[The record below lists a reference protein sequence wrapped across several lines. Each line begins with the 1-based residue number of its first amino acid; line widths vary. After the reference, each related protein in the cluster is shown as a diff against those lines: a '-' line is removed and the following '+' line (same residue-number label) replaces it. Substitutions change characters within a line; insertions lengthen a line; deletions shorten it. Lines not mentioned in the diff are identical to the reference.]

1 MLSYLFVVAH
11 PDDEILG
18 AGGTIV
24 KLVEL
29 GHKVSICS
37 GLFSKVIKGFVNGF
51 DISIFTKFFKS
62 VELFLR
68 NLMIRSE

>member
-18 AGGTIV
+18 AGGTII

-29 GHKVSICS
+29 GHKVSICFMS
-37 GLFSKVIKGFVNGF
+37 GNVEARVGRPSLTRLTSNIEKM
-51 DISIFTKFFKS
+51 KS
-62 VELFLR
+62 YIWIVTVF
-68 NLMIRSE
+68 